1 MLPTLPPGTEAEPRI
16 EDRLLASIGQWR
28 DSNPAG
34 KSGHLVRELRAIE
47 SHRPVIEQAKGVLA
61 LRYGID
67 SHQAF
72 AMMVRW
78 SRTVHAPVHAIAH
91 TLMRGICGDNPE
103 TTYRQR
109 PLTLWLEEQL
119 RDNDSYSARSPIA
132 PVWSAPGTEDSATSR
147 GGERG
152 G

>member
-1 MLPTLPPGTEAEPRI
+1 MV
-16 EDRLLASIGQWR
+16 
-28 DSNPAG
+28 
-34 KSGHLVRELRAIE
+34 HELRAIE
-47 SHRPVIEQAKGVLA
+47 SHRLVIEQAKGVLA

-78 SRTVHAPVHAIAH
+78 SRTVHTPVHAIAH
-91 TLMRGICGDNPE
+91 TLMLGLREDSPQ

-109 PLTLWLEEQL
+109 PLMLWLEEQL
-119 RDNDSYSARSPIA
+119 RGNDSDPARFPIA